1 MQNEVFYIQNAK
13 RTNKEDYLECSIT
26 KSCLTL
32 CGPMDCSP
40 PGSSVHEIP
49 RQGYW
54 SGYPFPTL
62 GNLPNPR
69 IKFVSLASPV
79 LAGRFFTTSATW
91 EAPLYFLAPFYNF
104 YTFTD
109 NLDMIYYSLT
119 FPLKPFV

>member
-1 MQNEVFYIQNAK
+1 MAPWTVARQAPLSMKFSK
-13 RTNKEDYLECSIT
+13 
-26 KSCLTL
+26 
-32 CGPMDCSP
+32 
-40 PGSSVHEIP
+40 
-49 RQGYW
+49 QGYW

-91 EAPLYFLAPFYNF
+91 EAPLYFLAPFNNF

-109 NLDMIYYSLT
+109 NLDVIYYSLT